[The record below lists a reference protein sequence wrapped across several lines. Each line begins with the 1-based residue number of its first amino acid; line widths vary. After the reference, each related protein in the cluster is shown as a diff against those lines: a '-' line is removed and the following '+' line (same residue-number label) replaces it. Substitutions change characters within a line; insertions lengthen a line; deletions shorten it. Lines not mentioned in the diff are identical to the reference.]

1 MPLYSYACDDCG
13 PFEGWSAMSEA
24 DKPACCPECSGTAP
38 RAMAMPRLST
48 MNGTLRKALARSEGT
63 ASEPKV
69 VKREHLAGCGCSL
82 CGTRKNKPAPIER
95 RWSLGH

>member
-24 DKPACCPECSGTAP
+24 DQPACCPECSGTAP

-48 MNGTLRKALARSEGT
+48 MNGTLRKALPFRRHRFR
-63 ASEPKV
+63 PKV

-82 CGTRKNKPAPIER
+82 CGTPRTSPPRSSGAGR
-95 RWSLGH
+95 SAH

>member
-24 DKPACCPECSGTAP
+24 DQPACCPECSGTAP

-69 VKREHLAGCGCSL
+69 VKREHLAGFGSAL
-82 CGTRKNKPAPIER
+82 GGARKYQPAPSDG
-95 RWSLGH
+95 RWGRGR